1 MGEVEAYSHTHIT
14 CLRYL
19 GRRGRRGRPGAEQQ
33 SPRGRRHQTTP
44 ASDPTKHLACCRL
57 LLLPLPM
64 PHHPHHRPHRHRR
77 RRGRRAVVVG
87 CRAGWKWPRSLQSAS
102 VSAVPMQRRAGRP
115 PISAS
120 TCTLLVARS
129 QWRLLTRWVSVPRAP
144 LFSLPFSLSPRSSHS
159 HAGGGCFVSSEA
171 MSRRL
176 DPPSPSPRLP
186 RPAEPPCRVPLPRLG
201 RKRKGSQRQAGTM
214 LALLHGQ
221 SGISRHCCPGFTAK
235 GGDDDCKGIRPRPEG
250 SSASTLAAE
259 RAGHTGG

>member
-1 MGEVEAYSHTHIT
+1 M
-14 CLRYL
+14 
-19 GRRGRRGRPGAEQQ
+19 
-33 SPRGRRHQTTP
+33 
-44 ASDPTKHLACCRL
+44 
-57 LLLPLPM
+57 
-64 PHHPHHRPHRHRR
+64 
-77 RRGRRAVVVG
+77 
-87 CRAGWKWPRSLQSAS
+87 WPRSLQSAS

-144 LFSLPFSLSPRSSHS
+144 LFPSFFPFFPRCSHS
-159 HAGGGCFVSSEA
+159 HVGGGCFVSSEA

-186 RPAEPPCRVPLPRLG
+186 RPAEPPCLVPLPRLG
-201 RKRKGSQRQAGTM
+201 RKGEGSQRQASND
-214 LALLHGQ
+214 ARLHAVLCRQ
-221 SGISRHCCPGFTAK
+221 SGMGRHWRPGFTAK
-235 GGDDDCKGIRPRPEG
+235 GGDDDCNGNPGSAPRPGG